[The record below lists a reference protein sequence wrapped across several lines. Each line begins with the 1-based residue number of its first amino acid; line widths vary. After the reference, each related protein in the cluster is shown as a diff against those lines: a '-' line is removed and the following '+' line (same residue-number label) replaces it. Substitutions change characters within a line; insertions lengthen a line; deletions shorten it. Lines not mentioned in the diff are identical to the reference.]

1 MSEHKAR
8 RKALGWSRREL
19 AERTALDKRIIQL
32 VELGQWTESEAV
44 GRIEY
49 VLSAGEAGDLELR
62 LPPLEE
68 PTAPDGDGSARG

>member
-1 MSEHKAR
+1 MSELKTR
-8 RKALGWSRREL
+8 RKALGWSRRDL

-49 VLSAGEAGDLELR
+49 VLSAGESGDLEVR
-62 LPPLEE
+62 LPPLE
-68 PTAPDGDGSARG
+68 APPSTD

>member
-1 MSEHKAR
+1 MSKLKKR

-32 VELGQWTESEAV
+32 VELGQWKESEAV
-44 GRIEY
+44 GRVEY

-62 LPPLEE
+62 LPPLDE
-68 PTAPDGDGSARG
+68 PTNAD

>member
-1 MSEHKAR
+1 MSDTKSR
-8 RKALGWSRREL
+8 RKALGWSRRDL

-32 VELGQWTESEAV
+32 VELGQWTESEAL
-44 GRIEY
+44 GRVEY

-68 PTAPDGDGSARG
+68 PTGSD

>member
-1 MSEHKAR
+1 MSELKTR
-8 RKALGWSRREL
+8 RKALGWSRRDL

-49 VLSAGEAGDLELR
+49 VLSAGEAGDLEVR
-62 LPPLEE
+62 LPPLE
-68 PTAPDGDGSARG
+68 APPSSD

>member
-1 MSEHKAR
+1 MSELKTR
-8 RKALGWSRREL
+8 RKALGWSRRDL

-49 VLSAGEAGDLELR
+49 VLSAGEAGDLEVR
-62 LPPLEE
+62 LPPLE
-68 PTAPDGDGSARG
+68 APPSAD

>member
-1 MSEHKAR
+1 MSEPKTR
-8 RKALGWSRREL
+8 RKALGWSRRDL

-49 VLSAGEAGDLELR
+49 VLSAGEAGDLEVR
-62 LPPLEE
+62 LPPLE
-68 PTAPDGDGSARG
+68 APPSSD